1 VIARKDK
8 PMKASLRL
16 TAALTAA
23 LLALAACGQDSGS
36 SSGDKELYDFT
47 LGSFNGEIYVLDYVA
62 DKQGFFEQNGLK
74 ASFIS
79 PQQGGASAN
88 TLFLGGTLKGW
99 PGNPAPIMQ
108 NLGKG
113 ETIKIAGWLDNWIPF
128 GIVVPADSDLAKLK
142 DRPFGEK
149 MQALRGKKIGLTA
162 VGSLVYQSLIAGFAT
177 EGMTEKDAT
186 ILAVGQPDS
195 GIGQMEADRI
205 DAYVT
210 YSRTDV
216 AVFAQRAKTVQY
228 ASLTGPEAPEKIRAY
243 SSYALPVMGKLATEE
258 PEVVT
263 GYVTAQKQAYEW
275 TKQNIDAAGQIVADQ
290 VYKGEYKA
298 DIVAALNELFGVPQP
313 HEFKVNPTSWD
324 NLSSLV
330 VELGMVPADKKSTLD
345 YGTVVLDSAKVS

>member
-1 VIARKDK
+1 
-8 PMKASLRL
+8 MKARLRF
-16 TAALTAA
+16 TAALSAA
-23 LLALAACGQDSGS
+23 VLALAACGSDSGS
-36 SSGDKELYDFT
+36 PDSGDLYEFT

-62 DKQGFFEQNGLK
+62 DRQGFFEKNGLK

-108 NLGKG
+108 NMAKG
-113 ETIKIAGWLDNWIPF
+113 EDIKIAGWLDNWIPF
-128 GIVVPADSDLAKLK
+128 GIVVPGNSDLAGLK
-142 DRPFGEK
+142 DKPFAEK

-162 VGSLVYQSLIAGFAT
+162 VGSLVYQSLLAGFASA
-177 EGMTEKDAT
+177 GMTDKDAT

-195 GIGQMEADRI
+195 GIGQMQAGRI

-216 AVFAQRAKTVQY
+216 GVFAQRAGAVQY

-243 SSYALPVMGKLATEE
+243 SSYALPVLNKMATEN

-263 GYVTAQKQAYEW
+263 GYVNAQKQAYAW
-275 TKQNIDAAGQIVADQ
+275 TKDHIDEAAQIVADQ
-290 VYKGEYKA
+290 VYKGEYK
-298 DIVAALNELFGVPQP
+298 DVIVAALNEIFGVAQP
-313 HEFKVNPTSWD
+313 YDFKVNPQSWD
-324 NLSSLV
+324 NLAGLV
-330 VELGMVPADKKSTLD
+330 VELGMVEEANRPSLD
-345 YGTVVLDSAKVS
+345 YAKVVLDSAKTS